1 MSIDQESH
9 ARLLGLLRDVRAE
22 VQNLR
27 NALVEI
33 LSKEPLTDVAVR
45 AREVISTL
53 RARQPI
59 YERNVKQINARI
71 RDLRSMM
78 NSTPMLYS
86 RYGDDITI
94 IENFWERVTLNW
106 PPPAPIE
113 MIAENTP
120 TVTENQVIIP
130 PDAEI
135 VASNLILRCAKDA
148 VTDIDHLI
156 YQVALLTIPERLN
169 LQLEQIRI
177 GQALDFNAAFKSEI
191 PNDESRQRVLDY
203 LGARPVLIQN
213 GVVDASQGVVF
224 HASSSFARRRLS
236 YLFITITIMLG
247 ALLAVS
253 IGEVGN
259 LLNLTEW
266 ITVPGGTPNL
276 LITYVF
282 IIIGAVVHIGIDG
295 IKQARSNDP
304 KQAFLAID
312 DWFTWIH
319 IHERGIIMGIV
330 SLWVGFLGLIFLTG
344 SADWQTAFLVGYSL
358 DSFVD
363 IFLQRFN
370 TNITSKSSRVK
381 VV

>member
-1 MSIDQESH
+1 MSVDQESH

-27 NALVEI
+27 TTLMEV
-33 LSKEPLTDVAVR
+33 LGKELMNDVAMR
-45 AREVISTL
+45 AREIITTL

-59 YERNVKQINARI
+59 YDRNVKQINVRI
-71 RDLRSMM
+71 RELRSLM
-78 NSTPMLYS
+78 NSTASLYS
-86 RYGDDITI
+86 RYGDDITT

-106 PPPAPIE
+106 PPPPAKE
-113 MIAENTP
+113 
-120 TVTENQVIIP
+120 IIP
-130 PDAEI
+130 ETVGKEAVVINPDEEI
-135 VASNLILRCAKDA
+135 TMANFILRCAKEA
-148 VTDIDHLI
+148 VDDIDDVI
-156 YQVALLTIPERLN
+156 YQTALLTIPERLN

-177 GQALDFNAAFKSEI
+177 GQALDFHAAFKNEI
-191 PNDESRQRVLDY
+191 PNDEGRQKIIEY

-213 GVVDASQGVVF
+213 GVIDASQGVVF

-247 ALLAVS
+247 ALIAVS
-253 IGEVGN
+253 VGELGN

-276 LITYVF
+276 LVTYLF
-282 IIIGAVVHIGIDG
+282 IIVGATVHIGIDG

-330 SLWVGFLGLIFLTG
+330 SMWIGFLGLVFLTG

>member
-1 MSIDQESH
+1 MSEQENH

-27 NALVEI
+27 TTLVEV
-33 LSKEPLTDVAVR
+33 LSKEPMNDVAMR
-45 AREVISTL
+45 SREIITTL
-53 RARQPI
+53 RVRQPI
-59 YERNVKQINARI
+59 YDRNVKQIGTRI
-71 RDLRSMM
+71 RDLRALM
-78 NSTPMLYS
+78 NSTANLYS
-86 RYGDDITI
+86 RYGDDITN

-106 PPPAPIE
+106 PPPPSAKLVPETGDKEKVVIQPDE
-113 MIAENTP
+113 EI
-120 TVTENQVIIP
+120 TVANG
-130 PDAEI
+130 
-135 VASNLILRCAKDA
+135 ILRCAKEA
-148 VTDIDHLI
+148 INDIDDII
-156 YQVALLTIPERLN
+156 YQTALLTIPERLN

-177 GQALDFNAAFKSEI
+177 GQALDFNAAFKDEI
-191 PNDESRQRVLDY
+191 PNDDSRQKVLNY

-213 GVVDASQGVVF
+213 GVIDTAQGVVF
-224 HASSSFARRRLS
+224 HASADYGRRRLS
-236 YLFITITIMLG
+236 YIFITLTIMFG
-247 ALLAVS
+247 ALIAVGV
-253 IGEVGN
+253 GELGT
-259 LLNLTEW
+259 LLNLPEW

-282 IIIGAVVHIGIDG
+282 VIIGAVVHIGIDG

-330 SLWVGFLGLIFLTG
+330 SMWIGFLGLVFLTG

-370 TNITSKSSRVK
+370 TNISSKSSRVK

>member
-1 MSIDQESH
+1 MSVDQNNQ

-27 NALVEI
+27 NTLMEI
-33 LSKEPLTDVAVR
+33 LSKEPMVDVAMR
-45 AREVISTL
+45 SREIITTL

-59 YERNVKQINARI
+59 YDRNVRQIATRI
-71 RDLRSMM
+71 RDLRAMM
-78 NSTPMLYS
+78 NSDSFLYS

-94 IENFWERVTLNW
+94 IENFWERMTLNW
-106 PPPAPIE
+106 PPPPSKD
-113 MIAENTP
+113 
-120 TVTENQVIIP
+120 IIP
-130 PDAEI
+130 ETGDKDKVVINPDEEI
-135 VASNLILRCAKDA
+135 TVANAILRYAKDA
-148 VTDIDHLI
+148 VTDIDNII
-156 YQVALLTIPERLN
+156 YQTALLTIPERLN

-177 GQALDFNAAFKSEI
+177 GQALDFHAAFKDEI
-191 PNDESRQRVLDY
+191 PNDKSRQKVLDY
-203 LGARPVLIQN
+203 LEARPILIKN
-213 GVVDASQGVVF
+213 GVIDNAQGVVF
-224 HASSSFARRRLS
+224 HASADYARRRLS

-253 IGEVGN
+253 IGELGN
-259 LLNLTEW
+259 LLSLAEW

-276 LITYVF
+276 LIAYLF

-295 IKQARSNDP
+295 IKQARGNDP

-330 SLWVGFLGLIFLTG
+330 SLWVGFLGLVFLTG

-370 TNITSKSSRVK
+370 TNISSKSSRVK
-381 VV
+381 VI

>member
-1 MSIDQESH
+1 MMAELQDNH

-27 NALVEI
+27 RTLVEV
-33 LSKEPLTDVAVR
+33 LSKEPMNDVAMR
-45 AREVISTL
+45 SREIITTL
-53 RARQPI
+53 RVRQPI
-59 YERNVKQINARI
+59 YDRNVKQIATRI
-71 RDLRSMM
+71 RDLRAMM
-78 NSTPMLYS
+78 NSTAELYS
-86 RYGDDITI
+86 RYGDDITT
-94 IENFWERVTLNW
+94 IENYWERVTLNW
-106 PPPAPIE
+106 PPPPSKHLVPETGDKEKVVIQPDE
-113 MIAENTP
+113 EI
-120 TVTENQVIIP
+120 TVANG
-130 PDAEI
+130 
-135 VASNLILRCAKDA
+135 ILRCAKAA
-148 VTDIDHLI
+148 VEDIDDII
-156 YQVALLTIPERLN
+156 YQTALLTIPERLN

-177 GQALDFNAAFKSEI
+177 GQALDFNAAFKDEI
-191 PNDESRQRVLDY
+191 PNDESRQKVLTY

-213 GVVDASQGVVF
+213 GVIDTAQGVVF
-224 HASSSFARRRLS
+224 HASADYGRRRLS
-236 YLFITITIMLG
+236 YIFITLTIMFG
-247 ALLAVS
+247 ALIAVGV
-253 IGEVGN
+253 GELGT
-259 LLNLTEW
+259 LLNLQEW

-282 IIIGAVVHIGIDG
+282 VIIGAIVHIGIDG

-304 KQAFLAID
+304 NQAFLAID

-330 SLWVGFLGLIFLTG
+330 SMWIGFLGLVFLTG

-370 TNITSKSSRVK
+370 TNISSKSSRVK

>member
-1 MSIDQESH
+1 MSEQENH

-27 NALVEI
+27 TTLVEV
-33 LSKEPLTDVAVR
+33 LSKEPMNDVAMR
-45 AREVISTL
+45 SREIITTL
-53 RARQPI
+53 RVRQPI
-59 YERNVKQINARI
+59 YDRNVKQIGTRI
-71 RDLRSMM
+71 RDLRALM
-78 NSTPMLYS
+78 NSTPNLYS
-86 RYGDDITI
+86 RYGDDITN

-106 PPPAPIE
+106 PPPPSTKLVPETGDKEKVVIQPDE
-113 MIAENTP
+113 EI
-120 TVTENQVIIP
+120 TVANG
-130 PDAEI
+130 
-135 VASNLILRCAKDA
+135 ILRCAKEA
-148 VTDIDHLI
+148 INDIDDII
-156 YQVALLTIPERLN
+156 YQTALLTIPERLN

-177 GQALDFNAAFKSEI
+177 GQALDFHAAFKDEI
-191 PNDESRQRVLDY
+191 PNDESRQKVLTY

-213 GVVDASQGVVF
+213 GVIDTAQGVVF
-224 HASSSFARRRLS
+224 HASADYGRRRLS
-236 YLFITITIMLG
+236 YIFITLTIMFG
-247 ALLAVS
+247 ALIAVGV
-253 IGEVGN
+253 GELGT
-259 LLNLTEW
+259 LLNLPEW
-266 ITVPGGTPNL
+266 ITIPGGTPNL

-282 IIIGAVVHIGIDG
+282 VIIGAVVHIGIDG

-330 SLWVGFLGLIFLTG
+330 SMWIGFLGLVFLTG

-370 TNITSKSSRVK
+370 TNISSKSSRVK